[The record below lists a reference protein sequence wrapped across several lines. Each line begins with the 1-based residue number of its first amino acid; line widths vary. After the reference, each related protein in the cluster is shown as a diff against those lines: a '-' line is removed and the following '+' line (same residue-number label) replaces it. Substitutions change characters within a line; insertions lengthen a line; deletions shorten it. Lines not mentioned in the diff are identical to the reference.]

1 MNVRSKNAFRLV
13 CGIAAAG
20 LIAATMSV
28 TVSSP
33 ASATPQF
40 ASQTGKPCGSC
51 HENPAGGGKLKP
63 AGQKFKDNGN
73 K

>member
-1 MNVRSKNAFRLV
+1 MNVHAKNAFVLV
-13 CGIAAAG
+13 CGMAAAG

-28 TVSSP
+28 TVSRP
-33 ASATPQF
+33 ANATPAF
-40 ASQTGKPCGSC
+40 ATQTGKPCGAC
-51 HENPAGGGKLKP
+51 HENPAGGGKLKA